1 MTSSTFEF
9 QNTNESREFSLSKK
23 RYLNTSFPLND
34 LDNYVLKFS
43 QRFDNFTF
51 FARTQYSVENKSVN
65 ENIVGAEWYKDCFK
79 FRLAF
84 ERARFFPFTE
94 VDYSKGNYFDQIYL
108 TNPILKNN
116 LSFEFEL
123 IGLTNPLKPINT
135 LIQMDF
141 LIKILIPL
149 FAAFILQANSLDR
162 VAVIVND
169 GVVLESEINQKITDI
184 EKASALNGEKL
195 PSKDEIRNKVIEE
208 LILEELQLQVAD
220 QVGIKIS
227 DEELNVTLKR
237 LAQQSDLDLESFI
250 KFVEDQGDSYEQVR
264 ENVKRTMKIQRVQ
277 QGRIQNKIQIT
288 REELNNFLN
297 TEEAKSQLGP
307 ELGVKQ
313 ILVRN
318 NSDKNIDEV
327 YQTAKQQ
334 IEAGI
339 NPTEVFKNLSEDQNG
354 GDLGYRNITK
364 FPGVFQ
370 DPINELEIGEFSEVI
385 ETGAGKH
392 ILYLDDKRGPMVT
405 FEKQW
410 EVRHILLIPN
420 RIRDENDSED
430 DITEIRNRIISGE
443 SFGELAREF
452 SDDPGSKQ
460 EGGRL
465 DWAPEGTYA
474 PEFEKV
480 MTESSENQISEPF
493 LTQFGWHILEVTG
506 IRVVDKTNERME
518 DQAFSYLFNRKFQ
531 EELETDLQ
539 ELRAEAFVEIKES

>member
-1 MTSSTFEF
+1 
-9 QNTNESREFSLSKK
+9 
-23 RYLNTSFPLND
+23 
-34 LDNYVLKFS
+34 
-43 QRFDNFTF
+43 
-51 FARTQYSVENKSVN
+51 
-65 ENIVGAEWYKDCFK
+65 
-79 FRLAF
+79 
-84 ERARFFPFTE
+84 
-94 VDYSKGNYFDQIYL
+94 
-108 TNPILKNN
+108 
-116 LSFEFEL
+116 
-123 IGLTNPLKPINT
+123 
-135 LIQMDF
+135 MDF
-141 LIKILIPL
+141 LIKILIPM

-430 DITEIRNRIISGE
+430 AITEIRNRIISGE

>member
-1 MTSSTFEF
+1 
-9 QNTNESREFSLSKK
+9 
-23 RYLNTSFPLND
+23 
-34 LDNYVLKFS
+34 
-43 QRFDNFTF
+43 
-51 FARTQYSVENKSVN
+51 
-65 ENIVGAEWYKDCFK
+65 
-79 FRLAF
+79 
-84 ERARFFPFTE
+84 
-94 VDYSKGNYFDQIYL
+94 
-108 TNPILKNN
+108 
-116 LSFEFEL
+116 
-123 IGLTNPLKPINT
+123 
-135 LIQMDF
+135 MDF

-149 FAAFILQANSLDR
+149 FAAFIVQANSLDR

-430 DITEIRNRIISGE
+430 AITEIRNRIISGE

>member
-1 MTSSTFEF
+1 
-9 QNTNESREFSLSKK
+9 
-23 RYLNTSFPLND
+23 
-34 LDNYVLKFS
+34 
-43 QRFDNFTF
+43 
-51 FARTQYSVENKSVN
+51 
-65 ENIVGAEWYKDCFK
+65 
-79 FRLAF
+79 
-84 ERARFFPFTE
+84 
-94 VDYSKGNYFDQIYL
+94 
-108 TNPILKNN
+108 
-116 LSFEFEL
+116 
-123 IGLTNPLKPINT
+123 
-135 LIQMDF
+135 MDF

-430 DITEIRNRIISGE
+430 AITEIRNRIISGE